1 MRTADNLPPSCA
13 VVTKSGN
20 LNFLEPSGPVQ
31 PCNGTDLPF
40 FYISVMIQVCYVIT
54 CLNTGVS
61 FNYQHH
67 YPYYCCFTTIMINYF
82 INSLGTGLLK
92 YSRVH
97 YRLPLLPAANYKAD
111 LCRGQEGHIRCFHA
125 GDKRVN
131 EQPGLIA
138 LHTIWLRAHN
148 KIATELSHINPHWR
162 DERLYQ
168 ETRRIIGAILQHISF
183 REFLPLVLGESL
195 FV

>member
-1 MRTADNLPPSCA
+1 MSTLLYKYC
-13 VVTKSGN
+13 
-20 LNFLEPSGPVQ
+20 F
-31 PCNGTDLPF
+31 
-40 FYISVMIQVCYVIT
+40 MII
-54 CLNTGVS
+54 CLRTGVT
-61 FNYQHH
+61 FNYQLH
-67 YPYYCCFTTIMINYF
+67 YQYPCCVTTIIIIYF
-82 INSLGTGLLK
+82 TNPLFTGLLK

-97 YRLPLLPAANYKAD
+97 YRLPLLPAATYKAD
-111 LCRGQEGHIRCFHA
+111 LCRGQAGHIRCFHA

-168 ETRRIIGAILQHISF
+168 ETRRIIGAILQHITF
-183 REFLPLVLGESL
+183 REFLPIVLGKSL